1 MSDAAEPTLWELA
14 EQAVISANIR
24 FNHAIAD
31 QALSAE
37 RHRVAVE
44 EAKAL
49 VHATSKAFGAVVVQ
63 EAEAAPPPQ
72 DTGGRLTGHPIWCT
86 TTQGCSC
93 A

>member
-1 MSDAAEPTLWELA
+1 MSDAAEPTPYELA
-14 EQAVISANIR
+14 ERVLFSATLRLN
-24 FNHAIAD
+24 AASVD

-37 RHRVAVE
+37 RHRVAVA

-49 VHATSKAFGAVVVQ
+49 VHAAA
-63 EAEAAPPPQ
+63 EACAGVSAKEAAPPPQ